1 MIMTLLP
8 DLRIPAHILSSFCC
22 RLSTSTFI
30 FLERIKN
37 PEDGLCREVDAMII
51 VRITMHV
58 LPEKHKEIVQTL
70 LSLMHPMEREAGCLS
85 YAILCDVND
94 KNMICVLEE
103 WESRKMLDQHLKSD
117 LFGVLL
123 GSKSL
128 LCHSHGVHIYTV
140 QQEEGIKAVLAVRN
154 KRQEVNYD

>member
-1 MIMTLLP
+1 
-8 DLRIPAHILSSFCC
+8 
-22 RLSTSTFI
+22 
-30 FLERIKN
+30 
-37 PEDGLCREVDAMII
+37 MII

-58 LPEKHKEIVQTL
+58 LPEKQKELVQTL
-70 LSLMHPMEREAGCLS
+70 LSLMPPMKKKAGCLS

-94 KNMICVLEE
+94 KNLICVLEE

-128 LCHSHGVHIYTV
+128 LCHSHGIQIYTV
-140 QQEEGIKAVLAVRN
+140 QQEEGMKAVLAVRS
-154 KRQEVNYD
+154 KRQENNYD